1 MKASG
6 RAGAFLTTFG
16 LFFACAPPV
25 HAEQGVPPA
34 AAAKPRAGAKPGR
47 AARVKIDVPG
57 LTAKLK
63 SDNVADVKAA
73 LAAIRDAGKDAS
85 VIAPEVEALLRAG
98 AGVDLIQAALET
110 LGSIGAE
117 SSSATI
123 RPYARHRKQE
133 LRLAATKAL
142 IRTGGPAAIMGLR
155 EALSDSDPA
164 VRNAAAGGLGTL
176 NSKESI
182 GDLFVALDHKVLEA
196 AFAIGKLCTVDDC
209 EKFAAKVGSFEL
221 DVMTSGFD
229 QILFRP
235 AADMPEEEKIR
246 IVGRIREV
254 GTADANKYLRDVQ
267 SRWPAGGSPRMRRA
281 IDQAVEATGGGAR
294 Q

>member
-1 MKASG
+1 MKASACG
-6 RAGAFLTTFG
+6 GAFLVTFG
-16 LFFACAPPV
+16 LLFACAQPAQ
-25 HAEQGVPPA
+25 AEQNGPPP
-34 AAAKPRAGAKPGR
+34 AAAKPRGGKKPGR
-47 AARVKIDVPG
+47 PARVKIDVAG

-63 SDNVADVKAA
+63 SDNAADVKAA
-73 LAAIRDAGKDAS
+73 LAEIREAGKNAA

-98 AGVDLIQAALET
+98 AGVDQMQATLET

-117 SSSATI
+117 SSSAAI

-133 LRLAATKAL
+133 LRLAATRAL
-142 IRTGGPAAIMGLR
+142 SRTGGPNAIAGLR
-155 EALSDSDPA
+155 EALADSDPA
-164 VRNAAAGGLGTL
+164 VRNAAAAGLGAL

-182 GDLFVALDHKVLEA
+182 GDLFLALDHKVLEA
-196 AFAIGKLCTVDDC
+196 ASSIGKLCTVDDC
-209 EKFAAKVGSFEL
+209 EKFAAKIGSFEF

-235 AADMPEEEKIR
+235 AAEMSEEEKIR
-246 IVGRIREV
+246 IIGRIREV

-267 SRWPAGGSPRMRRA
+267 SRWPGDGSPRIRRA

>member
-1 MKASG
+1 M
-6 RAGAFLTTFG
+6 TFG
-16 LFFACAPPV
+16 LLFACAPPV
-25 HAEQGVPPA
+25 HAEQNGPPA
-34 AAAKPRAGAKPGR
+34 AAAKPHAGKKPGR

-63 SDNVADVKAA
+63 SDDPADVKAA
-73 LAAIRDAGKDAS
+73 LAEIREAGKDAS
-85 VIAPEVEALLRAG
+85 AIAPEVEALLRAG
-98 AGVDLIQAALET
+98 AGVDQIQTTLET

-142 IRTGGPAAIMGLR
+142 IRTGGPNAVAGLR

-196 AFAIGKLCTVDDC
+196 AFAIGKLCAVDDC
-209 EKFAAKVGSFEL
+209 EKFAAKIGSFEL

-235 AADMPEEEKIR
+235 TADMPEEEKIR
-246 IVGRIREV
+246 IIGRIREI

-267 SRWPAGGSPRMRRA
+267 SRWPGGDSPRIRRA

>member
-1 MKASG
+1 MKASVRG
-6 RAGAFLTTFG
+6 GAFLMTFG
-16 LFFACAPPV
+16 LLFACAPPA
-25 HAEQGVPPA
+25 HAEQNGPPA
-34 AAAKPRAGAKPGR
+34 AAAKPRGGKKPGR

-73 LAAIRDAGKDAS
+73 LAEIREAGKDAA
-85 VIAPEVEALLRAG
+85 VIAPEVEALLRGG
-98 AGVDLIQAALET
+98 AGIDQIQATLET

-133 LRLAATKAL
+133 LRLAAAKAL
-142 IRTGGPAAIMGLR
+142 IRTGGPVAIAGLR

-176 NSKESI
+176 KSNESI

-209 EKFAAKVGSFEL
+209 EKFAAKIGSFEF

-235 AADMPEEEKIR
+235 TADMPEEEKIR
-246 IVGRIREV
+246 IIGRVREV

-267 SRWPAGGSPRMRRA
+267 SRWPGDGSPRIRRA
-281 IDQAVEATGGGAR
+281 IEQAVEATGGGAR